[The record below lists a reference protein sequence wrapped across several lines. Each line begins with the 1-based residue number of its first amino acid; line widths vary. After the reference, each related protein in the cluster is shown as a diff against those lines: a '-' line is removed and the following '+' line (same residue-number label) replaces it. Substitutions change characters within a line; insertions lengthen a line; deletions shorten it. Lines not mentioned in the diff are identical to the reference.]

1 MKKEKKE
8 NCRGARG
15 AKEDSCNTW
24 QALGDYKK
32 KKKPKNKKRLGGR
45 QMLRSIAVLLHLRP
59 GSRAPAPHGADN
71 LYTLHANW
79 QVGNS
84 HGTFPF
90 GFSNTEKT

>member
-32 KKKPKNKKRLGGR
+32 KK
-45 QMLRSIAVLLHLRP
+45 
-59 GSRAPAPHGADN
+59 
-71 LYTLHANW
+71 T
-79 QVGNS
+79 
-84 HGTFPF
+84 
-90 GFSNTEKT
+90 